1 MRSVFAC
8 LSMAMLA
15 GCAMTPE
22 GHYNSTYNT
31 PASLAAAPLT
41 GQEVEVC
48 F

>member
-1 MRSVFAC
+1 
-8 LSMAMLA
+8 MAMLA